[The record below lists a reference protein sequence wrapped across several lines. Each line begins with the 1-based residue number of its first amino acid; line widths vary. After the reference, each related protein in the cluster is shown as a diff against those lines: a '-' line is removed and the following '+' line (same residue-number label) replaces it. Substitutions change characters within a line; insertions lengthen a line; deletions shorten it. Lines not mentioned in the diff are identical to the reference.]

1 MNIDHIY
8 KKIIKPEFTD
18 TVTVCSISYSSLE
31 EKSFVANISAYWS
44 DAGSINEYFSKI
56 GLNVVACKPIND
68 GINLSKVSY
77 LFLIN
82 YSDYTQNIFENDSG
96 FLNLEKTLNHLQELL
111 ST

>member
-8 KKIIKPEFTD
+8 KKIVKPEFTD

-56 GLNVVACKPIND
+56 GLNVITCKSIND
-68 GINLSKVSY
+68 IINISKVSY
-77 LFLIN
+77 FFNKLFNKFWFI
-82 YSDYTQNIFENDSG
+82 
-96 FLNLEKTLNHLQELL
+96 LNCIPCNF
-111 ST
+111 

>member
-1 MNIDHIY
+1 MNIDNIY
-8 KKIIKPEFTD
+8 KNIVKPEFLNPIA
-18 TVTVCSISYSSLE
+18 VTSVSYSSE
-31 EKSFVANISAYWS
+31 EKTFIANIIACWS
-44 DAGSINEYFSKI
+44 DVGSINEYFSKI

-82 YSDYTQNIFENDSG
+82 YSDYTQNIFENDNG